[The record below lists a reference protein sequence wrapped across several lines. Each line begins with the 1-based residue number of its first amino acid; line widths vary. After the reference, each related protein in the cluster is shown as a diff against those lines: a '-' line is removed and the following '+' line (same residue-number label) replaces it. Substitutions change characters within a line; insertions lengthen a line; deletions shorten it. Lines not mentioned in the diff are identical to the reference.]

1 MLCMDYVWIYMA
13 HTSILMG
20 QPLTRMHPYGT
31 GTKPHRNQIRTRPVG
46 IHNILLIFWEK
57 RDSFISLVAQFD
69 YTMLHRFIISK
80 YPGPGVNPHF
90 FQQEKNMERVP
101 CHGHLPI
108 GRLQQLGH
116 HQVLVVWSSR
126 LCHSFFARNTWD
138 FDGSSGDQSINGV
151 TS

>member
-20 QPLTRMHPYGT
+20 QPLTRMYPYGT

-90 FQQEKNMERVP
+90 FQQNKK
-101 CHGHLPI
+101 HGAGTMPRPPSNWETPAAWAPPGP
-108 GRLQQLGH
+108 GRLVIPVVPQFFRPKYLG
-116 HQVLVVWSSR
+116 
-126 LCHSFFARNTWD
+126 F
-138 FDGSSGDQSINGV
+138 
-151 TS
+151 

>member
-90 FQQEKNMERVP
+90 FQQKKTWSGY
-101 CHGHLPI
+101 HATATF
-108 GRLQQLGH
+108 QLGDSSS
-116 HQVLVVWSSR
+116 LGTTRSWSFGHPGCATVFSPEIPGI
-126 LCHSFFARNTWD
+126 LMVAPV
-138 FDGSSGDQSINGV
+138 INP
-151 TS
+151 